1 MVNFF
6 AEIYR
11 LRLIILK
18 LLLLR
23 LLRLLRL
30 VRLIIPLNLK
40 GGQMLGLNQKSENID
55 ISLVCLE

>member
-23 LLRLLRL
+23 LLRLL
-30 VRLIIPLNLK
+30 RLIIPLNLK